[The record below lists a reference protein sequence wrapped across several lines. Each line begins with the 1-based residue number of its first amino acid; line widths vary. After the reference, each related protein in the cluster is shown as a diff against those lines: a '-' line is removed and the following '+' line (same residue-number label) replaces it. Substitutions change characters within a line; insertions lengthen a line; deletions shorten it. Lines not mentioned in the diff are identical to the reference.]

1 MQEQIKK
8 EKDYWKQVLIR
19 ILSLVKTL
27 AKNNLAFRG
36 DVDKIGEAHN
46 ASTKRRQVYQE
57 KVGGLTVKALS
68 DTRWES
74 HIEAIRA
81 IRFQSPKIQE
91 ALLYLSESSEFTA
104 ETRAE
109 ASSLLEY
116 EFKNFEFV
124 LGMIVWHHLMLVVN
138 SVSKLLQ
145 NKDMHLDTAVKRFK
159 DLVSFIDNYRNTGF
173 ENSLIEAKAVAATMG
188 IEPHFP
194 EKRIIKRTRHFDD
207 ESAPEEAP
215 PSGKDSFEVNYFNYI
230 LDQAISS
237 LTSRFEQFR
246 EFAEIFGFL
255 YNVDQLRSLDDN
267 ILLDSCINLE
277 NHLKHGMSSDI
288 NGHDLY
294 AELKLLKS
302 YLPAET
308 GKTIDVLNF
317 LKDMEGCYPN
327 AFIAYLLTISVTVAS
342 AERSFSKL
350 KLIKNYLRSTM
361 SQERLNGL
369 AMLSIEIGMLDNI
382 DFESILED
390 FASERAGRS
399 AFIMR

>member
-1 MQEQIKK
+1 M
-8 EKDYWKQVLIR
+8 
-19 ILSLVKTL
+19 
-27 AKNNLAFRG
+27 
-36 DVDKIGEAHN
+36 
-46 ASTKRRQVYQE
+46 
-57 KVGGLTVKALS
+57 
-68 DTRWES
+68 
-74 HIEAIRA
+74 
-81 IRFQSPKIQE
+81 
-91 ALLYLSESSEFTA
+91 
-104 ETRAE
+104 
-109 ASSLLEY
+109 
-116 EFKNFEFV
+116 
-124 LGMIVWHHLMLVVN
+124 VN

-159 DLVSFIDNYRNTGF
+159 DLVSFIDNYRKTVF
-173 ENSLIEAKAVAATMG
+173 ENSLIEATAVAATMG

-207 ESAPEEAP
+207 ESASEEAP

-237 LTSRFEQFR
+237 LTSRFEQFQ

-255 YNVDQLRSLDDN
+255 YNVDQLRSLDDD

-294 AELKLLKS
+294 AEFKVLKS

-308 GKTIDVLNF
+308 GKAIDVLNF

-327 AFIAYLLTISVTVAS
+327 AFIAYRILLTIPVTVAS

-350 KLIKNYLRSTM
+350 NLIKNYLRSTM

-369 AMLSIEIGMLDNI
+369 AMLSIEIEMLDNI
-382 DFESILED
+382 DFDSIFED
-390 FASERAGRS
+390 QFLS
-399 AFIMR
+399 